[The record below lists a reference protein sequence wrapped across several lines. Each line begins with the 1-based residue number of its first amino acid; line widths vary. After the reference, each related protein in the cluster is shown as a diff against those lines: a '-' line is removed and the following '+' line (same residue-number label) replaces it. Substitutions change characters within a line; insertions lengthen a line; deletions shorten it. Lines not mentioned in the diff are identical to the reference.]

1 MPSSWPPVGRSFWP
15 LTDWDHP
22 TSRGT
27 SAVVLAKGSL
37 ASVLLLSFGLLA
49 IPLVIGGSGSQA
61 VGGCGGDVSVILDT
75 IRTLESGGRYDV
87 PKNAGG
93 ASGAYQYID
102 STWNSYGGY
111 TSAYLA
117 PHEVQD
123 ERAAIDVQQVLDT
136 YGDVGYVPISWY
148 WPRAIDHPEDL
159 DIVPKPSA
167 GNRLTVR
174 EYQTRWLELYH
185 QKLTAALGAP
195 STTAGSTTSTASP
208 SPTLALAPSA
218 TVLPANACDGAT
230 DVGVDGY
237 ALPIP
242 RSIIDTNPAM
252 LNAPH
257 HDYPAID
264 LMVPVGTP
272 VYAVRGGTVA
282 RVVNWPYNCW
292 TIGRCDETCGVGISI
307 NGDDGGRW
315 IYCHGSRLNVV
326 LGTQV
331 AAGQVIMWSG
341 DTGRSGAPHLHLE
354 IRVENVRRCPQAL
367 LRGIFVSGQTPRLD
381 DLVPSGCVL

>member
-1 MPSSWPPVGRSFWP
+1 MFV
-15 LTDWDHP
+15 
-22 TSRGT
+22 
-27 SAVVLAKGSL
+27 KGSL

-49 IPLVIGGSGSQA
+49 IPLVIGGNGSQA

-75 IRTLESGGRYDV
+75 IRTLESGGRYGA

-102 STWNSYGGY
+102 STWGAYGGY
-111 TSAYLA
+111 ASAYLA
-117 PHEVQD
+117 PATIQD
-123 ERAAIDVQQVLDT
+123 ERAALDVQKVLDT

-148 WPRAIDHPEDL
+148 WPRAISHPEDL
-159 DIVPKPSA
+159 DIVPMPGA

-185 QKLTAALGAP
+185 QKLTAALAVPATTVGASPTTEMTPTTLPTAP
-195 STTAGSTTSTASP
+195 STTE
-208 SPTLALAPSA
+208 
-218 TVLPANACDGAT
+218 LPIIACDGAT
-230 DVGVDGY
+230 DVGIDGY

-242 RSIIDTNPAM
+242 RAIIDVNPAM

-264 LMVPVGTP
+264 LMVPEGTP

-282 RVVNWPYNCW
+282 RVVNWPFNCW
-292 TIGRCDETCGVGISI
+292 TLGRCDETCGVGISV

-326 LGTQV
+326 LGQAV

-354 IRVENVRRCPQAL
+354 LRVSNERRCPQRL
-367 LRGIFVSGQTPRLD
+367 LSSILATGGAPSLGELA
-381 DLVPSGCVL
+381 PSGCSF